1 MSSECARPPAQEK
14 RGEKGKEK
22 LVVLFYFVNLIHAAL
37 SRKRDLS

>member
-1 MSSECARPPAQEK
+1 MSSERARPPAQK

-37 SRKRDLS
+37 SRKRDFS